1 MISRKFPTDHLRIKR
16 RRRLIDPIDTVFA
29 ALANPTRR
37 ELLRLLRDE
46 GQQPVQQL
54 ANHFAIQ
61 RPSISEHLKVLRDV
75 GLVSEH
81 KQGRQRY
88 YYLEGAMLR
97 VIQEWLA
104 PYERFWK
111 DRIGNLEILLAE
123 ENND

>member
-1 MISRKFPTDHLRIKR
+1 ML
-16 RRRLIDPIDTVFA
+16 DPINTVFA

-46 GQQPVQQL
+46 GQQPVQHL
-54 ANHFAIQ
+54 ADHFTMQ

-88 YYLEGAMLR
+88 YSLQGAPLR
-97 VIQEWLA
+97 AVQEWLA
-104 PYERFWK
+104 PYERFWT
-111 DRIGNLEILLAE
+111 DRIANLEILLAE
-123 ENND
+123 ENHD

>member
-1 MISRKFPTDHLRIKR
+1 MN
-16 RRRLIDPIDTVFA
+16 DPIDTVLA

-54 ANHFAIQ
+54 ANHFTMQ

-88 YYLEGAMLR
+88 YYLEGAMFR
-97 VIQEWLA
+97 EVQEWLT

-111 DRIGNLEILLAE
+111 DRIANLEMLLAQE
-123 ENND
+123 HHD

>member
-1 MISRKFPTDHLRIKR
+1 MNE
-16 RRRLIDPIDTVFA
+16 PIDMVFA

-54 ANHFAIQ
+54 ANHFAMQ

-75 GLVSEH
+75 GLVNEH

-88 YYLEGAMLR
+88 YYLDGAMLR

-111 DRIGNLEILLAE
+111 ERFANLEILLAE
-123 ENND
+123 ENDD

>member
-1 MISRKFPTDHLRIKR
+1 MIDT
-16 RRRLIDPIDTVFA
+16 IDTVFA

-46 GQQPVQQL
+46 GQQPVQHL
-54 ANHFAIQ
+54 ANHFAMQ
-61 RPSISEHLKVLRDV
+61 RPTISEHLKVLREV

-88 YYLEGAMLR
+88 YSLEGAPLR
-97 VIQEWLA
+97 EVQEWLA

-111 DRIGNLEILLAE
+111 DRLAHLEILLAE
-123 ENND
+123 EEDHD

>member
-1 MISRKFPTDHLRIKR
+1 MN
-16 RRRLIDPIDTVFA
+16 DPIDMVFA

-37 ELLRLLRDE
+37 ELLRLLRDQ

-54 ANHFAIQ
+54 ANYFTMQ

-81 KQGRQRY
+81 KRGRQRY
-88 YYLEGAMLR
+88 YYLEGAMIR

-104 PYERFWK
+104 PYERFWT
-111 DRIGNLEILLAE
+111 DRIANLETLLAE
-123 ENND
+123 ENYD

>member
-1 MISRKFPTDHLRIKR
+1 MIDA
-16 RRRLIDPIDTVFA
+16 IDTVFT

-54 ANHFAIQ
+54 ASHFDMQ

-75 GLVSEH
+75 GLVSEQ

-88 YYLEGAMLR
+88 YHLEVEPL
-97 VIQEWLA
+97 QEVQAWLV
-104 PYERFWK
+104 PYELFWK
-111 DRIGNLEILLAE
+111 ERFANLNTLLAE
-123 ENND
+123 EKDS

>member
-1 MISRKFPTDHLRIKR
+1 MIDT
-16 RRRLIDPIDTVFA
+16 IDTVFA

-46 GQQPVQQL
+46 GQQPVQRL
-54 ANHFAIQ
+54 ADHFAMQ

-88 YYLEGAMLR
+88 YYLEGAPLR
-97 VIQEWLA
+97 EVQEWLA

-111 DRIGNLEILLAE
+111 DRITNLEVLLAE
-123 ENND
+123 EEHHD

>member
-1 MISRKFPTDHLRIKR
+1 M
-16 RRRLIDPIDTVFA
+16 IDPIDTVFA

-37 ELLRLLRDE
+37 ELLRLLHDE

-54 ANHFAIQ
+54 ANHFAMQ

-81 KQGRQRY
+81 KHGRQRY
-88 YYLEGAMLR
+88 YSLEGAMLR

-104 PYERFWK
+104 PYQHFWN
-111 DRIGNLEILLAE
+111 DRITNLEKLLAE
-123 ENND
+123 ENHD

>member
-1 MISRKFPTDHLRIKR
+1 MSDS
-16 RRRLIDPIDTVFA
+16 IDMVFA
-29 ALANPTRR
+29 ALASPTRR

-54 ANHFAIQ
+54 ANHFAMR
-61 RPSISEHLKVLRDV
+61 RPSNSEHLKVLRDV

-88 YYLEGAMLR
+88 YYLEGALLR
-97 VIQEWLA
+97 EVQEWLT

-111 DRIGNLEILLAE
+111 DRIANLEMLLAE
-123 ENND
+123 ENHD

>member
-1 MISRKFPTDHLRIKR
+1 MY
-16 RRRLIDPIDTVFA
+16 DPIDMVFA
-29 ALANPTRR
+29 ALASPTRR

-81 KQGRQRY
+81 RQGRQRY

-104 PYERFWK
+104 PYERFWT
-111 DRIGNLEILLAE
+111 DRIANLETLLAE
-123 ENND
+123 ENHD

>member
-1 MISRKFPTDHLRIKR
+1 ML
-16 RRRLIDPIDTVFA
+16 DPIDTVFA

-37 ELLRLLRDE
+37 ELLRLLRDG

-54 ANHFAIQ
+54 ANHFSMQ

-88 YYLEGAMLR
+88 YVLEGAPLQE
-97 VIQEWLA
+97 VQEWLA

-111 DRIGNLEILLAE
+111 GRIANLAALLAE
-123 ENND
+123 ENHD

>member
-1 MISRKFPTDHLRIKR
+1 M
-16 RRRLIDPIDTVFA
+16 IDPIDTVFA

-54 ANHFAIQ
+54 ANHFTMQ

-88 YYLEGAMLR
+88 YSLQGVPLR
-97 VIQEWLA
+97 EIQEWLA

-111 DRIGNLEILLAE
+111 DRIANLEVLLAE
-123 ENND
+123 ENHE

>member
-1 MISRKFPTDHLRIKR
+1 MLDS
-16 RRRLIDPIDTVFA
+16 IDTVFA

-46 GQQPVQQL
+46 GQQPVQYL
-54 ANHFAIQ
+54 ADHFAMQ

-88 YYLEGAMLR
+88 YSLQGAPLLA
-97 VIQEWLA
+97 VQEWLA
-104 PYERFWK
+104 PYERFWT
-111 DRIGNLEILLAE
+111 DRIANLEVLLAE
-123 ENND
+123 EKP

>member
-1 MISRKFPTDHLRIKR
+1 MSNSINM
-16 RRRLIDPIDTVFA
+16 VFA
-29 ALANPTRR
+29 ALASPTRR

-54 ANHFAIQ
+54 ASHFTMR
-61 RPSISEHLKVLRDV
+61 RPSISEHLKILRDV

-88 YYLEGAMLR
+88 YYLEGALFR
-97 VIQEWLA
+97 EVQEWLV

-111 DRIGNLEILLAE
+111 DRIANLEMLLAE
-123 ENND
+123 ENHD